1 MIKVEFDGFV
11 TEKKEFDWGTVVNVA
26 HNQRGKDEAG
36 EWITTG
42 RDYFKVIVDRSTVVS
57 ENDKVQ
63 VVGRLK
69 TKSFDKKDGSKGISL
84 EVRADA
90 FVVVSKG
97 KPAPQ
102 SAAMIPAD
110 WEEIKEDLP
119 F

>member
-11 TEKKEFDWGTVVNVA
+11 SEVKEFDWGTVVSVA
-26 HNQRGKDEAG
+26 HNQRGKDEKG

-42 RDYFKVIVDRSTVVS
+42 RDYFKVIVDKSTVVS

-69 TKSFDKKDGSKGISL
+69 TKSYEKKDGSKGTSL

-90 FVVVSKG
+90 FIVTQKG
-97 KPAPQ
+97 KPNPQ
-102 SAAMIPAD
+102 STAFIPSD
-110 WEEIKEDLP
+110 WEEVTDLP